1 MTKTGKTTQR
11 MRKSIVLLVFLYRFV
26 IRALNSGI
34 FTSDATH
41 PFRLKIN

>member
-1 MTKTGKTTQR
+1 MTKTRKTTQR

-34 FTSDATH
+34 STSDATH